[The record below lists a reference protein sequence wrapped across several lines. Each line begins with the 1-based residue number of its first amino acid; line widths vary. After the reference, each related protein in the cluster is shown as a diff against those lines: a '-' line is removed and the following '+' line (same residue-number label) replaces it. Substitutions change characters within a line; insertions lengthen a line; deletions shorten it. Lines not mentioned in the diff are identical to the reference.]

1 MAMSKDPDKVPLLQI
16 LPGYTKNREKKALL
30 QTPKRPAS
38 GHTAALRTGIRL
50 QYDVTVNEDPWGRIL
65 TLHWWNLGPNYPEGF
80 GAGRVRV
87 INQHLEIV
95 QVQVKSNEYQ
105 NSLRIDR

>member
-1 MAMSKDPDKVPLLQI
+1 MAMSKGPDKAPLLQI
-16 LPGYTKNREKKALL
+16 LPGYTKNPGEKALL
-30 QTPKRPAS
+30 QNPKCAAS
-38 GHTAALRTGIRL
+38 GRTAALRTGIL
-50 QYDVTVNEDPWGRIL
+50 QYDGTVNEDPWGRIL
-65 TLHWWNLGPNYPEGF
+65 TLHWWNLGSNYPEGF

-87 INQHLEIV
+87 INQHLDIV